1 MTQNI
6 TRHGVGARMSEAA
19 VFNGVV
25 YLAGMVGEN
34 STGQDIEAQTRDVLA
49 QIDKHLATCG
59 SDKSRL
65 LRVQIFLADLNDFA
79 GMNAVWEQWVV
90 PGATPPRATVEA
102 KLANPGWKVEMVVTA
117 AQA

>member
-1 MTQNI
+1 MSENI

-19 VFNGVV
+19 VFNGMIF
-25 YLAGMVGEN
+25 LAGMVGEN
-34 STGQDIEAQTRDVLA
+34 TTGQDIKAQTADVLS

-65 LRVQIFLADLNDFA
+65 LRVEIFLADMADFP
-79 GMNAVWEQWVV
+79 GMNEVWEKWVV
-90 PGATPPRATVEA
+90 AGHTPPRATVQA
-102 KLANPGWKVEMVVTA
+102 SLANPGWKVEMVVTA